1 MTYAWHFIARDK
13 RLGYGDGM
21 LVVPGETLVWEHE
34 LDLCHS
40 GLHASVRALDALTY
54 AIGRPFICRVRMG
67 GVIVRGVD
75 KLVASERTC
84 LWMLDAAPVL
94 HEFAC
99 WCAESVLHLA
109 RGDRP
114 VLRAAID
121 AKRGWLR
128 GEVSNPDLDRASD
141 AAWGAASAAAS
152 DAAWGAASAAA
163 SAAAS
168 GAARDAARGAAR
180 GAAWGAAWDAAA
192 WGAAWDAAAWDRQN
206 AQLEKMLKA
215 AHREIFL

>member
-1 MTYAWHFIARDK
+1 MTLYAWHFIFRDK

-21 LVVPGETLVWEHE
+21 LVVPGETLVWEHDLE
-34 LDLCHS
+34 LCRS
-40 GLHASVRALDALTY
+40 GLHASVRALDALDY
-54 AIGRPFICRVRMG
+54 ASGRPIVCRVRMG
-67 GVIVRGVD
+67 GNIVRGDD

-84 LWMLDAAPVL
+84 LWMLDADPVL

-128 GEVSNPDLDRASD
+128 GEVSDSYLDR
-141 AAWGAASAAAS
+141 
-152 DAAWGAASAAA
+152 ASAAA

-168 GAARDAARGAAR
+168 ATARAAARAAASDAARAAASDAARAAASDAARATGRAAAWAAARDAAS
-180 GAAWGAAWDAAA
+180 
-192 WGAAWDAAAWDRQN
+192 DRQN

-215 AHREIFL
+215 AHRRQRHV

>member
-1 MTYAWHFIARDK
+1 MTYAWHFIFRNK
-13 RLGYGDGM
+13 RLGWGDGT

-34 LDLCHS
+34 LDLCQS

-84 LWMLDAAPVL
+84 LWMLDAEPVL

-99 WCAESVLHLA
+99 WCAESVVHLA
-109 RGDRP
+109 RDCDRP
-114 VLRAAID
+114 VLQAAID

-128 GEVSNPDLDRASD
+128 GDVSDSDLY
-141 AAWGAASAAAS
+141 
-152 DAAWGAASAAA
+152 AASAAA
-163 SAAAS
+163 SAAAW
-168 GAARDAARGAAR
+168 GAARDAAR
-180 GAAWGAAWDAAA
+180 
-192 WGAAWDAAAWDRQN
+192 DRQN
-206 AQLEKMLKA
+206 TQLEKMLKA
-215 AHREIFL
+215 AHRKQRHV